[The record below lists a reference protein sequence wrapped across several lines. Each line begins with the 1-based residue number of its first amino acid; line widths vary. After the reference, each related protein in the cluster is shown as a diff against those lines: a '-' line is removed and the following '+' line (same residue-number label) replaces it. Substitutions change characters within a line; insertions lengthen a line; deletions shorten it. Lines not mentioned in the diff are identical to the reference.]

1 MSDKWPLDRSLI
13 PVCGLSG
20 IGAQIRRSLPC
31 EKGQS
36 HQSEGRA
43 SWWINCLKTHYYDAA
58 AYQMIGPWGGGFDFR
73 ESVRRSWTR
82 KRDFKSHRVALPPA
96 EARFADG
103 SKT

>member
-73 ESVRRSWTR
+73 VSSLSLVMNVSACGPGALR
-82 KRDFKSHRVALPPA
+82 KFLGLN
-96 EARFADG
+96 F
-103 SKT
+103 